1 MLKNIRYPTP
11 KSSLSLSKAKLHG
24 AYLFMIVL
32 LFVLPITV
40 AGGGRGGF
48 PIDLVPSDFLS
59 AVVAFVYFF
68 SFAPYSKREPLVSIQ
83 VLFVL
88 FGFVLASFSTIHN
101 ADLLPIFSFVK
112 FSKVILA
119 FFAGYALSRWFGR
132 DAVLRSLSNAA
143 AAYLFLLFVSQ
154 FVYHRNFIPRLGSEF
169 FEFSVYGFP
178 NSPSSYLVFVLCV
191 ALLKSRSATM
201 KWSLLLVAAIFAVG
215 SLSRSA
221 LLLVSLA
228 IVALS
233 FEKATWRQSL
243 VLIAVIGVGAFQFL
257 PDLTMLMDIAEGVT
271 KRLNRAQQTGDFSNG
286 RFEIFLNAL
295 DLIAEKPVFG
305 YGFVSFSNFEAHGT
319 PHNQYLEVWFKLG
332 LVGLLWYLFI
342 IALGA
347 ARVLKSRVFLP
358 DDLSLKGIYVMLVL
372 VLVGNLAQPNLSYS
386 PTGNLVFLIFGVFA
400 IVPGRVSVH
409 RRNPRSLQKDIPE
422 VA

>member
-1 MLKNIRYPTP
+1 MIIKIRFSTSDFCP
-11 KSSLSLSKAKLHG
+11 SLSKTKLRS
-24 AYLFMIVL
+24 AFLFMIFL
-32 LFVLPITV
+32 LFLLPISIS
-40 AGGGRGGF
+40 GSSRGGL
-48 PIDLVPSDFLS
+48 PIDLVISDLFSFIL
-59 AVVAFVYFF
+59 AFVYLF
-68 SFAPYSKREPLVSIQ
+68 SFAPYSKREPLVPIQ

-88 FGFVLASFSTIHN
+88 FGFVLASFSAIHN

-154 FVYHRNFIPRLGSEF
+154 FVYHRNFTPRLGSEV

-191 ALLKSRSATM
+191 ALLKSRSTIM

-221 LLLVSLA
+221 LILVSLA

-243 VLIAVIGVGAFQFL
+243 ILIAVIGVGAFQFL
-257 PDLTMLMDIAEGVT
+257 PDLTMLIDIAEGVT

-286 RFEIFLNAL
+286 RFEIFRNSLY
-295 DLIAEKPVFG
+295 LIAGKPVFG
-305 YGFVSFSNFEAHGT
+305 YGFVSFSNFATHGT

-332 LVGLLWYLFI
+332 VVGLLWYLFI
-342 IALGA
+342 IAFGA
-347 ARVLKSRVFLP
+347 SRILKTRAFLP

-400 IVPGRVSVH
+400 IVPGRVSIH
-409 RRNPRSLQKDIPE
+409 KRNPRSLQKDIPKFD
-422 VA
+422 